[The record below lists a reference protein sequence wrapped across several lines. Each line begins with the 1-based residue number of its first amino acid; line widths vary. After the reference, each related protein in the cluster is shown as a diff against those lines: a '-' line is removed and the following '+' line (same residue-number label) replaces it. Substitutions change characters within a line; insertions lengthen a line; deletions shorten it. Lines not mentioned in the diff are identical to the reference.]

1 MERES
6 LLNGHNSVDLVKI
19 GVCYMLQSVMAE
31 TALIALTSRLLF
43 LVKTSPLLDA
53 NMLAYL
59 VGTDNRFPMGRLN
72 RLEKAAAENMG
83 GGDAEDTES
92 EDDDDD
98 EDDEDDDDD
107 DDDGEDESEDEDDS
121 DDEPFGDGE
130 SDDDDDDDDSDEYDD
145 EYDDDGD
152 EEDEEDEE
160 SDEEDDKE
168 MQAQPPSERKK

>member
-1 MERES
+1 MEIES
-6 LLNGHNSVDLVKI
+6 LLNGNNSVDLVKI

-43 LVKTSPLLDA
+43 LVKTLPLLDA

-59 VGTDNRFPMGRLN
+59 TGTDNRFPLGRLN
-72 RLEKAAAENMG
+72 RLEKAAAENMD
-83 GGDAEDTES
+83 GDAEDTES
-92 EDDDDD
+92 EDDDDG
-98 EDDEDDDDD
+98 EDDEDDDDE
-107 DDDGEDESEDEDDS
+107 DDGEDDSGDEDDS
-121 DDEPFGDGE
+121 DDEPSSDGE
-130 SDDDDDDDDSDEYDD
+130 SDDDDSDEYDD
-145 EYDDDGD
+145 EDDDDGD